1 MNILIAV
8 ERKNLLS
15 ALKLLLETEINE
27 IGHIEEVFNRKY
39 LSEAIETVKPDIL
52 LVDGDFI
59 SEDIKNEVVY
69 FKKYFP
75 DMSLVIM
82 DFDNEKKRMYQE
94 MNMDLFI
101 TKGSSSYKVLNS
113 LIDFVKRKI
122 EQLKNTAES
131 LVLKV

>member
-15 ALKLLLETEINE
+15 ALRLLLETEINQ
-27 IGHIEEVFNRKY
+27 IGHIEEVSSRRD
-39 LSEAIETVKPDIL
+39 LSEALETVKPDIL
-52 LVDGDFI
+52 LIDGDFI
-59 SEDIKNEVVY
+59 DIDIKNEIVS

-75 DMSLVIM
+75 EMSLVIM

-101 TKGSSSYKVLNS
+101 TKGNSSYKVLNS
-113 LIDFVKRKI
+113 LINFVKRKM
-122 EQLKNTAES
+122 EQLKT
-131 LVLKV
+131 LQRV

>member
-27 IGHIEEVFNRKY
+27 INHIEEVYNRRD
-39 LSEAIETVKPDIL
+39 LSEAIKTVEPDIL
-52 LVDGDFI
+52 LIDGDFI
-59 SEDIKNEVVY
+59 NVDIKNEVVS

-101 TKGSSSYKVLNS
+101 SKGSSSYKVLNS
-113 LIDFVKRKI
+113 LIDFVRRKM
-122 EQLKNTAES
+122 EQLKI
-131 LVLKV
+131 LQRV

>member
-27 IGHIEEVFNRKY
+27 IGHIEEVFNRRD
-39 LSEAIETVKPDIL
+39 LSGAIETVKPDIL
-52 LVDGDFI
+52 LMDGDFI
-59 SEDIKNEVVY
+59 NVDTKDEVVS
-69 FKKYFP
+69 FKKDFP
-75 DMSLVIM
+75 GMSLVIM

-94 MNMDLFI
+94 MNIDLFI

-113 LIDFVKRKI
+113 LIDFVKRKMK
-122 EQLKNTAES
+122 QLKI
-131 LVLKV
+131 LQRV